1 MDKITTIKGNLFM
14 APKGSILLHAC
25 NTKGIWG
32 AGIAAQF
39 AKRFP
44 GAHQVYRRSCLAKGS
59 ELLGT
64 CLLIKCTD
72 YTVGCLFTSRDI
84 GYRVDKP
91 VLILA
96 ATRLAIADLIR
107 QNDQNTPMHMC
118 KINSRLFNVP
128 WSDTKKVLKEFDKEF
143 VVYDF

>member
-1 MDKITTIKGNLFM
+1 MGNIITIKGDLFT

-32 AGIAAQF
+32 AGIARQF

-44 GAHQVYRRSCLAKGS
+44 NAWRVYRAKCVNEGS
-59 ELLGT
+59 KLRGT
-64 CLLIKCTD
+64 CLLIPSGA
-72 YTVGCLFTSRDI
+72 YVVGCLFTSRDL
-84 GYRVDKP
+84 GYRVDP
-91 VLILA
+91 PHLILD

-107 QNDQNTPMHMC
+107 QNDKNTPMHMC
-118 KINSRLFNVP
+118 KINSNLFNVP
-128 WSDTKKVLKEFDKEF
+128 WSDTKSVLKEFDKEF